1 MPRHR
6 AVLPIFRL
14 VLALGLLLSAPASA
28 TSTRIL
34 SLGGDGEYLEDE
46 HNVLFWP
53 GSLPDYPNVGIL
65 ELGDVLAE
73 GDDWSSPVRQGG
85 GVHFRLA
92 RSDRWGTGALY
103 LSEAREGEQ
112 LPGTWTALWAC
123 TCEGL
128 QLGLLGSWSRFAET
142 VGGQDAWQEDTAVGL
157 GLRAD
162 LGGRLYGDLAGVWYG
177 TDRDYGGGAVEEG
190 RWGSYAW
197 RLRLFIGLRDNVAA
211 VPFFENAG
219 RDHLAWREDLGDPP
233 VTDLDA
239 RLTRAGLGLNV
250 LPDADNLLVA
260 SYEYRWGKED
270 YSRLP
275 WYGLSLEEN
284 RLARHVLRLGAE
296 SRQLAW
302 LTLRGAVRQEIRDD
316 ERATHFGGGFEYRQD
331 FRDPTLELSVGIG
344 LHLGAFDLDL
354 LVNDKAPFSL
364 GFFLTGAGQ
373 EEDVNFTSATL
384 SYTF

>member
-1 MPRHR
+1 MPRQQ
-6 AVLPIFRL
+6 APSPVFLL
-14 VLALGLLLSAPASA
+14 ALALGLLLSSAAGA

-73 GDDWSSPVRQGG
+73 GDDWSAPVRQGG

-92 RSDRWGTGALY
+92 RSGRWGTGALY
-103 LSEAREGEQ
+103 LSEAREGER
-112 LPGTWTALWAC
+112 LPGTWTAAWARAC
-123 TCEGL
+123 GGL

-142 VGGQDAWQEDTAVGL
+142 AGGQETWQEDSAVGL
-157 GLRAD
+157 GLRAG
-162 LGGRLYGDLAGVWYG
+162 LGERIYGDLAGVWYG
-177 TDRDYGGGAVEEG
+177 TDRDYGGAKEEG

-197 RLRLFIGLRDNVAA
+197 RLRLFVGLRESVAL
-211 VPFFENAG
+211 VPFVENAG
-219 RDHLAWREDLGDPP
+219 RGHLAWREDLGDPTA
-233 VTDLDA
+233 TDLDA

-270 YSRLP
+270 YSRSP
-275 WYGLSLEEN
+275 WYGLYLEEN

-302 LTLRGAVRQEIRDD
+302 LTLRGAVRQEIPHD
-316 ERATHFGGGFEYRQD
+316 ERSTHFGGGLVYRED
-331 FRDPTLELSVGIG
+331 SRDPQLELSVGIG
-344 LHLGAFDLDL
+344 LHLGAFDADL

-364 GFFLTGAGQ
+364 GSFLTGAGQ
-373 EEDVNFTSATL
+373 DESVNFTSATL